1 MSYILSLFLFLKRN
15 TETFFSDT
23 ASCLADRESMVLDL
37 RPESSASWVV
47 AMEEDVMVVVAGEVT
62 QGTAVAPGLA
72 ATPEEGEKG
81 AQLTGGREAQLRGGR
96 GAVRGG

>member
-1 MSYILSLFLFLKRN
+1 LTREGLEVAEEGSGEAAVGVEEGVMEIGM
-15 TETFFSDT
+15 EAEGMEEVEMT
-23 ASCLADRESMVLDL
+23 A
-37 RPESSASWVV
+37 

-72 ATPEEGEKG
+72 VTPEEGEKG